1 MSEENHPMYNKRELL
16 CDCII
21 STGGDSKAAPST
33 FDYPVKYK
41 AKFTSGSMRNQD
53 PENCKFS

>member
-33 FDYPVKYK
+33 FNYPVKYK

-53 PENCKFS
+53 PENCIFS